1 VLSTGSVLGDFR
13 IDDEIGRGGMGVVY
27 RATQVSLG
35 RPVALKVISE
45 ALSDREGFR
54 ERFERESRLAASLDH
69 PNIIPVYAAGEHD
82 GVLFIA
88 MRFVDGTDLRAL
100 LSAEGAFD
108 PARAAGVVAQVASAL
123 DAAHERGLV
132 HRDVKPA
139 NILVAARGGGEHT
152 YLTDF
157 GLTKRTASDSGLT
170 AAGEWVGTLDYVA
183 PEQLRGE
190 SVDGRADV
198 YALGCV
204 LYELLTGEVP
214 FVRDDDIA
222 KLWAH
227 ISDPAPSPLELAPD
241 TPRPLAAVTA
251 RCMEKDP
258 ADRFQTAGDMGR
270 ASLASVPGLGDTG
283 ARARMAAGRRRRR
296 PGGDGWTRAG
306 ETAVLP
312 EDERGRRF
320 RARRPAL
327 LTAGVLLA
335 ACAVGLAVLLFSGD
349 DSAPE
354 RSRASGTASQPAGTV
369 EGRVRVGDSPAGVAL
384 ANGYAWVANEGDGTV
399 SRVDQSKLR
408 VRGAPIQVG
417 KNPRAV
423 VIGHGSVWVANFG
436 GGTVTRIDAG
446 SGRLEQTIPVGR
458 GPLDIA
464 VGQKSIWVSTEDA
477 RIVSI
482 DARSGRV
489 IDPDVGVRAV
499 GALDLR
505 FNRLW
510 IADRLDGTLRVYYVN
525 TGLVSSAPLVLGSS
539 PTDIDVGPRYIW
551 TAVAGEGV
559 IRRRPIASSAAGGR
573 DIETGG
579 RPEVLAVSRSGV
591 WVADSERETL
601 YRISRKTGRQMG
613 RPIEVD
619 EEPAGVAVGKDAV
632 WVTSAVSDRLLRVVP
647 R

>member
-88 MRFVDGTDLRAL
+88 MRYVDGTDLRGL
-100 LSAEGAFD
+100 LTAEGAFD

-139 NILVAARGGGEHT
+139 NVLVAARGGGEHT

-204 LYELLTGEVP
+204 LYELLTGQVP
-214 FVRDDDIA
+214 FMRDDDIA

-241 TPRPLAAVTA
+241 TPRPLAAVTE
-251 RCMEKDP
+251 RCMQKDP
-258 ADRFQTAGDMGR
+258 SDRFQTAGDTGR
-270 ASLASVPGLGDTG
+270 AALAAVPGLGDTG
-283 ARARMAAGRRRRR
+283 ARARMAAGRRRRV
-296 PGGDGWTRAG
+296 PGGDGLTRAG

-312 EDERGRRF
+312 DQRRSRF

-327 LTAGVLLA
+327 LAAAALLA
-335 ACAVGLAVLLFSGD
+335 ACAVGLSVLLVSGGE
-349 DSAPE
+349 SEPE
-354 RSRASGTASQPAGTV
+354 PGPAAGSEPAGTV
-369 EGRVRVGDSPAGVAL
+369 QDRIRVGDSPAGVGL
-384 ANGYAWVANEGDGTV
+384 EGDSAWVANEGDGTV
-399 SRVDQSKLR
+399 TRVNLR
-408 VRGAPIQVG
+408 TRRVHGGAIHVG
-417 KNPRAV
+417 KNPRGVAT
-423 VIGHGSVWVANFG
+423 GGGSVWVANFG
-436 GGTVTRIDAG
+436 GGSVTR
-446 SGRLEQTIPVGR
+446 
-458 GPLDIA
+458 
-464 VGQKSIWVSTEDA
+464 
-477 RIVSI
+477 I

-489 IDPDVGVRAV
+489 RQTVPVGLGPIDIAVGQASVWVSTQDERVVKIDARSGRVVDPDIGVRAA
-499 GALDLR
+499 GALDLGR
-505 FNRLW
+505 GRLW
-510 IADRLDGTLRVYYVN
+510 VADRDSGTLRGYFIG
-525 TGLVSSAPLVLGSS
+525 TGLQSDAFLLGDA
-539 PTDIDVGPRYIW
+539 PTDIAVGPRYVW
-551 TAVAGEGV
+551 AAVAGEGV
-559 IRRRPIASSAAGGR
+559 IRRSPITGAAGAR
-573 DIETGG
+573 DIQTGG
-579 RPEVLAVSRSGV
+579 RPEVLGVSKAHV
-591 WVADSERETL
+591 WVADGEREQL
-601 YRISRKTGRQMG
+601 YRISRETGRRVG
-613 RPIEVD
+613 GPTDVD
-619 EEPAGVAVGKDAV
+619 EDPAGVAVGKGSV
-632 WVTSAVSDRLLRVVP
+632 WVTSAVTDRVLRVVP